1 MADPGESSS
10 NSTVLIL
17 FFLLL
22 GLIALLIF
30 LYKKLN
36 KETNGEY
43 TIRNMV
49 YKEGGVRDQL
59 RGVALA
65 LGTCLGVQLWPHDDR
80 EMQEVRD
87 EEAQVKNDDRQ
98 VSESE
103 EKDGKAE
110 EEDSDTSDDESHLE
124 GSEAGEE
131 ARLNDEPES
140 KEEEEEEE
148 EKEKEDKTEGEGSGG
163 TELLISLNQFS
174 GSAIWSEEQVGE
186 FSEVTP
192 L

>member
-1 MADPGESSS
+1 MAEEESSFS
-10 NSTVLIL
+10 LIVLIL
-17 FFLLL
+17 FFLLF
-22 GLIALLIF
+22 GLIAMLVF
-30 LYKKLN
+30 MYKKLN

-49 YKEGGVRDQL
+49 YKEGGVRDRL

-65 LGTCLGVQLWPHDDR
+65 LETRLGVQLWPHDDI

-87 EEAQVKNDDRQ
+87 EEAQVKIDDSQAR
-98 VSESE
+98 EIE

-110 EEDSDTSDDESHLE
+110 EEEEDSDTSDEESHLE
-124 GSEAGEE
+124 SSEADEE

-140 KEEEEEEE
+140 E

-174 GSAIWSEEQVGE
+174 GSAIWSEEKVGE

>member
-1 MADPGESSS
+1 MADRDESSPTA
-10 NSTVLIL
+10 TVLIL
-17 FFLLL
+17 FFCLL
-22 GLIALLIF
+22 GLIALLFF

-59 RGVALA
+59 RNVALA
-65 LGTCLGVQLWPHDDR
+65 LETRLGVQLWPHDDI

-87 EEAQVKNDDRQ
+87 EEAQVMKDDSQ

-103 EKDGKAE
+103 EKEGKAE
-110 EEDSDTSDDESHLE
+110 GEDSDTSDEESHLE
-124 GSEAGEE
+124 GSEAAEE
-131 ARLNDEPES
+131 AKLNDEPES
-140 KEEEEEEE
+140 EEK

-174 GSAIWSEEQVGE
+174 GSAIWSEEKVGE